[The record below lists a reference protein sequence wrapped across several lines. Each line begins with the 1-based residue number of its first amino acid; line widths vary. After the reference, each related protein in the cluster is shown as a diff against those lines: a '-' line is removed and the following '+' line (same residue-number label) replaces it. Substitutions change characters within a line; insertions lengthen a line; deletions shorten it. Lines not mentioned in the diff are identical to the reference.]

1 MTLLID
7 EDVPKAVADFLR
19 ERGHKVLMADEIFP
33 KSTPDPVIAKQ
44 AELDE
49 AIVVSC
55 NVKHFERLISKVP
68 HRSGRQP
75 GAHRKRTGTIL
86 FFKCQAQAAAR
97 VRSVIDRIEADYVR
111 TANKRDQRFMVR
123 IRLNSYEVFD

>member
-19 ERGHKVLMADEIFP
+19 QRGHEVQMADQIFP

-55 NVKHFERLISKVP
+55 NVKHFERLLSKVP
-68 HRSGRQP
+68 KAGKRAGVHRI
-75 GAHRKRTGTIL
+75 RTGTIL
-86 FFKCQAQAAAR
+86 FYKCQAQAAAR
-97 VRSVIDRIEADYVR
+97 IRMVIDRIEADYVR
-111 TANKRDQRFMVR
+111 TATMTDRRFMVR
-123 IRLNSYEVFD
+123 IRTNSYEVFV